1 MKVMRMLRDAGDSSM
16 FRNDRKG
23 FVPAYY
29 EGITLGIAQNLEKYE
44 ARPELILERIQ
55 ALKEDREF
63 KKYSGSASN
72 SKSRIKKLPIRFFGN
87 GRSADDGF

>member
-1 MKVMRMLRDAGDSSM
+1 M

-44 ARPELILERIQ
+44 ARPELILERIVPGHTIPAFFARSMRQ
-55 ALKEDREF
+55 AL
-63 KKYSGSASN
+63 
-72 SKSRIKKLPIRFFGN
+72 
-87 GRSADDGF
+87 